1 MKIKITADSTCDITK
16 EIVQEYDFSII
27 PVCVTYEDKMFK
39 DGIDMTTDDLFA
51 LVEKNKKL
59 PHTSANNPGEYEQFF
74 KEVLSEGCDA
84 IIHFSISSSISS
96 LHQNATIAA
105 EEFNGKVFTVDS
117 ESLSTG
123 IALQMIY
130 AAKLAAQG
138 FSPQEICGKVN
149 ERRNKI
155 QASFVIETLN
165 YLYKG
170 GRCSRLA
177 MFGAN
182 ILKIRPVIA
191 LKEGAMDVDKKLR
204 GKYDE
209 VVMEY
214 IDYTLSKHNNMDKST
229 CFLTFSSLDDKL
241 VEKIKEKI
249 NPYFE
254 KIYITRAG
262 ITVSSHC
269 GPNTI
274 GILYYNNWE
283 IKKL

>member
-27 PVCVTYEDKMFK
+27 PVGVNYEDKTFK
-39 DGIDMTTDDLFA
+39 DGVDMTTDDLFE
-51 LVEKNKKL
+51 LVQKTKKL
-59 PHTSANNPGEYEQFF
+59 PHTSANNPGEYDQFF
-74 KEVLSEGCDA
+74 REILNDGYDA

-96 LHQNATIAA
+96 MHQNATIAS
-105 EEFNGKVFTVDS
+105 EEFGGKVFTIDS

-130 AAKLAAQG
+130 AHTLAQQG
-138 FSPQEICGKVN
+138 LSPKEICDKVN

-182 ILKIRPVIA
+182 LLKIRPVIA
-191 LKEGAMDVDKKLR
+191 LKNGTMDVEKKLR
-204 GKYDE
+204 GKYDD
-209 VVMEY
+209 VVIEY
-214 IDYTLSKHNNMDKST
+214 VDYTLSKHNNMDKSV
-229 CFLTFSSLDDKL
+229 CFLTFSSLAPNL

-249 NPYFE
+249 SPLFE
-254 KIYITRAG
+254 KIYVTRAG

-274 GILYYNNWE
+274 GILYYNN
-283 IKKL
+283 